1 MCNVT
6 NKQSGMNSLIAEKLK
21 VADFLEMEGEPGFIY
36 ELINGEIVKK
46 GAPNPKHQLV
56 SGKLFRAITTLVDKK
71 NLGTVLYVPLDVF
84 MGEYNALQPDLLFVA
99 KAREEIITSNGVEG
113 APDLI
118 VEILSP
124 STMKHDRGDK
134 MKIYRKHQVR
144 EYWIV
149 DPKNQSIEV
158 YQLKNNE
165 YDLAS
170 FAVEEGEIMSEVLP
184 GLSLA
189 VTSIF

>member
-1 MCNVT
+1 MESSV
-6 NKQSGMNSLIAEKLK
+6 AEKIK
-21 VADFLEMEGEPGFIY
+21 VADFLEMDVESGFIY

-46 GAPNPKHQLV
+46 SASSPKHQKA
-56 SGKLFRAITTLVDKK
+56 SGKLFRALSTFVEQKQ
-71 NLGTVLYVPLDVF
+71 LGEVLYAPLDVF
-84 MGEYNALQPDLLFVA
+84 LGNYNSLQPDLLFVA
-99 KAREEIITSNGVEG
+99 KAHEEIITDNGVEG

-124 STMKHDRGDK
+124 STMKNDRGDK
-134 MKIYRKHQVR
+134 MKIYRQHQVR

-158 YQLKNNE
+158 YWHQNNE

-170 FAVEEGEIMSEVLP
+170 SAVEEGVITSLVVEEFSLNVK
-184 GLSLA
+184 GLFDL
-189 VTSIF
+189 

>member
-1 MCNVT
+1 MESPV
-6 NKQSGMNSLIAEKLK
+6 AEKIK
-21 VADFLEMEGEPGFIY
+21 IADFLEMDVESGFIY

-46 GAPNPKHQLV
+46 SAPSPKHQKA
-56 SGKLFRAITTLVDKK
+56 SGKLFRALSTFVEQKQ
-71 NLGTVLYVPLDVF
+71 LGEVLYAPLDVF
-84 MGEYNALQPDLLFVA
+84 LGEYNSLQPDLLFVA
-99 KAREEIITSNGVEG
+99 KAREEIITENGVEG

-124 STMKHDRGDK
+124 STMKNDRGDK
-134 MKIYRKHQVR
+134 MKIYRQHQVR

-158 YQLKNNE
+158 YQLQNNE

-170 FAVEEGEIMSEVLP
+170 FAVEEGEINSLVLE
-184 GLSLA
+184 GFSLN
-189 VTSIF
+189 VKPLFGS